1 MKKYGKIMILAVISL
16 LLFSGIAL
24 MGNANGIKNQTASAI
39 NSQSSVT
46 WWSGIKG
53 ASLKTEYLGHT
64 GNFIVTNN
72 MVIQLSGSTVFYYNL
87 STGSIINSVTLPI
100 VPSNPYIGYSN
111 GNTYIIFSR
120 ETTSG
125 GGTLFLGGEYFEINS
140 NYVTS
145 LIKFKSAV
153 TAGPYI
159 LVPEYTVENDQLAI
173 DYSNSS
179 YWHGYISQNIT
190 IFAELNGFDIIDPV
204 TGLNASIKLPSSVPQ
219 WESMWALQPH
229 GPTSQSSVGMPW
241 TYNLPLYQGFEDFNG
256 TLYFVTANYE
266 ISYSLGATT
275 SVSTGTIYENYTGVS
290 IYQLYPANNGYDNYS
305 STFYASLFDIPLA
318 TSYSGQ
324 NPLKTEYLN
333 LINYPQSYTIN
344 HQPSTSFNPVK
355 KSYTTFLSN
364 PTPASTSNTGTGYI
378 QYSSI
383 FFNNNK
389 IYFTSAYLPYP
400 PYSFPTNL
408 TPTTFIL
415 NNRFVVVSEF
425 TPPYSSSD
433 QYPLTLLT
441 KNIELFSD
449 NILISYSMNSAVSEV
464 YLFNSTTLSLTY
476 SFKIPAVS
484 NSFVAEST
492 WYYVSTSGT
501 LYIISLP
508 QTFNLNV
515 NIFGLPQNVHPNI
528 SVFNSTF
535 NTSFTISILPGTIPL
550 NISVPSGYIIQNISI
565 SGPGL
570 SMLNSILG
578 KYKFA
583 SNNISLSLNLSADP
597 TLNITF
603 MPKAY
608 VVSFN
613 SNLNQGISW
622 LAHWNLEKNVTWQVR
637 IYHGS
642 DPSAKIIYSNY
653 INNSS
658 LSNYTLIQNST
669 TENMTFALFNG
680 TYKYSVFSMTK
691 LFITN
696 DVDENLTVSGSN
708 LSVQVLFSGNYP
720 KAVISFVPSK
730 IPLDTAW
737 VISGQNS
744 SGGVG
749 LNITNYSWT
758 ITGPT
763 NYILSGQS
771 NVVYFNQVGNY
782 TISLTVYNQYGLKNT
797 TTLTTEIIKFTVS
810 NEISISV
817 SLKGVFTNTSADY
830 QIEVKIPKNMSI
842 ASVEAL
848 IDNSTSM
855 NIKFVNAS
863 VTGNY
868 SYYFYL
874 ASFNPSSLPY
884 GNHFLNF
891 SAYSTSGQFNYYH
904 FSKTFGSASKSN
916 FNLIQFFGGPENFW
930 AMIAALIGVLITVA
944 SLKIS
949 RSTVVEI
956 PTVRNGKEYVAE
968 AKLKSVKVKTPK
980 NRNGGRKI

>member
-1 MKKYGKIMILAVISL
+1 MKDYGKIMVLAIISL
-16 LLFSGIAL
+16 LLFSGIAI
-24 MGNANGIKNQTASAI
+24 MENANGIKNHPGSAI
-39 NSQSSVT
+39 NSTSSVT

-72 MVIQLSGSTVFYYNL
+72 MVIQLSGSTVYYYNL
-87 STGSIINSVTLPI
+87 STGSIINSVTLST
-100 VPSNPYIGYSN
+100 VPSNPYIGFSN
-111 GNTYIIFSR
+111 GNTYIMMS
-120 ETTSG
+120 
-125 GGTLFLGGEYFEINS
+125 GGEYFEINS

-153 TAGPYI
+153 TVGPYI
-159 LVPEYTVENDQLAI
+159 IVPEYTAENDQLAI

-179 YWHGYISQNIT
+179 YWSRYISQNLT
-190 IFAELNGFDIIDPV
+190 IFAELTGFNIIDPV
-204 TGLNASIKLPSSVPQ
+204 TGLNASIKLPSPVPE
-219 WESMWALQPH
+219 WESMWALQPQ
-229 GPTSQSSVGMPW
+229 GYTPPSSVGMPW
-241 TYNLPLYQGFEDFNG
+241 AYDLPLYQGFEDLNG

-266 ISYSLGATT
+266 ISYSMGATT
-275 SVSTGTIYENYTGVS
+275 SLSTGTVYENYTGVS
-290 IYQLYPANNGYDNYS
+290 IYELYPANNGYDNYT
-305 STFYASLFDIPLA
+305 STFYTSLFNIPLG

-324 NPLKTEYLN
+324 NPLKAEYLN
-333 LINYPQSYTIN
+333 LINYPQSYTVD
-344 HQPSTSFNPVK
+344 HPPTSTQ
-355 KSYTTFLSN
+355 
-364 PTPASTSNTGTGYI
+364 STAYI
-378 QYSSI
+378 QYNSI
-383 FFNNNK
+383 FFNSNK
-389 IYFTSAYLPYP
+389 IYFTSAYLPYL
-400 PYSFPTNL
+400 PYSFPSNL
-408 TPTTFIL
+408 NPTTSIL
-415 NNRFVVVSEF
+415 NNRFETISEF
-425 TPPYSSSD
+425 TPPYSSSG

-449 NILISYSMNSAVSEV
+449 NILISYGVYSAVSEV
-464 YLFNSTTLSLTY
+464 YLFNSSTLSLAY
-476 SFKIPAVS
+476 KFEIPAVS
-484 NSFVAEST
+484 NSFTTGNT
-492 WYYVSTSGT
+492 WYYVSTAGT
-501 LYIISLP
+501 LYIITLP
-508 QTFNLNV
+508 ETFNLNV
-515 NIFGLPQNVHPNI
+515 NILGLPQNIHPDI
-528 SVFNSTF
+528 SIFNSTF
-535 NTSFTISILPGTIPL
+535 NSSFTISVLPGTIPL

-583 SNNISLSLNLSADP
+583 SNNVNLSLNLSADP

-608 VVSFN
+608 VVTFH

-680 TYKYSVFSMTK
+680 TYKYSVFSMDN
-691 LFITN
+691 LFISDN
-696 DVDENLTVSGSN
+696 IDENISVSGSN
-708 LSVQVLFSGNYP
+708 LTVQVSFSGNYP

-737 VISGQNS
+737 ALSAENS
-744 SGGVG
+744 SAGIGTS
-749 LNITNYSWT
+749 ITNYSWT
-758 ITGPT
+758 ITGPENFVLTGQT
-763 NYILSGQS
+763 NI
-771 NVVYFNQVGNY
+771 VYFNEVGNY
-782 TISLTVYNQYGLKNT
+782 TISLTVTNALGLKNT
-797 TTLTTEIIKFTVS
+797 TTTTTQVIKFTVS
-810 NEISISV
+810 NEISMSV
-817 SLKGVFTNTSADY
+817 SLKGVFTNSSADY

-855 NIKFVNAS
+855 NIKFVNS
-863 VTGNY
+863 STTGNY

-874 ASFNPSSLPY
+874 ASFNPSSLAY

-891 SAYSTSGQFNYYH
+891 SAYTTTGQFNYYH
-904 FSKTFGSASKSN
+904 FSKTFGSASKSS
-916 FNLIQFFGGPENFW
+916 FNLIAFFGGPENFW
-930 AMIAALIGVLITVA
+930 AMMAALLGVIITVA

-956 PTVRNGKEYVAE
+956 PTVKNGKEYVAE
-968 AKLKSVKVKTPK
+968 AKLKSVRVKTPK

>member
-1 MKKYGKIMILAVISL
+1 MKKYGKIMILAIISL
-16 LLFSGIAL
+16 LLFSGIAI
-24 MGNANGIKNQTASAI
+24 MGNANGIKNQPGSAI
-39 NSQSSVT
+39 NSTSSVS

-72 MVIQLSGSTVFYYNL
+72 MVIQLSGSTLYYYNL
-87 STGSIINSVTLPI
+87 STGSIINSVTLPTA
-100 VPSNPYIGYSN
+100 PSNPYIGYSN
-111 GNTYIIFSR
+111 GNTYIIMS
-120 ETTSG
+120 
-125 GGTLFLGGEYFEINS
+125 GGEYFEINS

-204 TGLNASIKLPSSVPQ
+204 TGLNASIKLPSPVPQ
-219 WESMWALQPH
+219 WESMWTFQPQ
-229 GPTSQSSVGMPW
+229 GFIPPSSVGMPW

-256 TLYFVTANYE
+256 TLYFIVANYE

-275 SVSTGTIYENYTGVS
+275 SVSTGTVYENYTGVS

-305 STFYASLFDIPLA
+305 STFYASLFNIPLER
-318 TSYSGQ
+318 SYSGQ
-324 NPLKTEYLN
+324 NPLNTEYLN
-333 LINYPQSYTIN
+333 LINYPQSYTVN
-344 HQPSTSFNPVK
+344 HPPTSAQST
-355 KSYTTFLSN
+355 
-364 PTPASTSNTGTGYI
+364 AYI

-383 FFNNNK
+383 FSNNNK
-389 IYFTSAYLPYP
+389 IYFTSAYSRYSL
-400 PYSFPTNL
+400 YSFPTNL
-408 TPTTFIL
+408 TPIIFIL
-415 NNRFVVVSEF
+415 NNKFEIISEF
-425 TPPYSSSD
+425 TPPYSSSG
-433 QYPLTLLT
+433 QYPLTLLN

-449 NILISYSMNSAVSEV
+449 NILISYSMNSADSEV

-484 NSFVAEST
+484 NSFVAKST

-501 LYIISLP
+501 LYIIGLP
-508 QTFNLNV
+508 QTFNLDV
-515 NIFGLPQNVHPNI
+515 NIFGLPQNVHPSI

-583 SNNISLSLNLSADP
+583 SNNVNLSLNLSADP

-608 VVSFN
+608 VISFN

-622 LAHWNLEKNVTWQVR
+622 LTHWNLEKNVTWQVR
-637 IYHGS
+637 IYHGT

-696 DVDENLTVSGSN
+696 DVDENLTVSGFNSTI
-708 LSVQVLFSGNYP
+708 QVLFSGNYP

-771 NVVYFNQVGNY
+771 NIIYFNQVGNY

-810 NEISISV
+810 NEILISV

-863 VTGNY
+863 ITGNY

-874 ASFNPSSLPY
+874 ASFSPSSLSY
-884 GNHFLNF
+884 GDHFLNF
-891 SAYSTSGQFNYYH
+891 SAYTTSGQFNYYH
-904 FSKTFGSASKSN
+904 FSKTFGSASKSS
-916 FNLIQFFGGPENFW
+916 FNLITFFGGPENFW

-956 PTVRNGKEYVAE
+956 PTVKNGKEYVAE
-968 AKLKSVKVKTPK
+968 ARLKSTKVKTPK
-980 NRNGGRKI
+980 NKNGGRKI

>member
-1 MKKYGKIMILAVISL
+1 MKKYGKIMILAIISL
-16 LLFSGIAL
+16 LLFSAIAI
-24 MGNANGIKNQTASAI
+24 MGNVNGIKNQTASVI
-39 NSQSSVT
+39 NSQSSVS

-72 MVIQLSGSTVFYYNL
+72 MVIQLNGSTLYYYNL
-87 STGSIINSVTLPI
+87 STGSIINSVTLPTA
-100 VPSNPYIGYSN
+100 PSNPYIGFSN
-111 GNTYIIFSR
+111 GNTYIIFS
-120 ETTSG
+120 
-125 GGTLFLGGEYFEINS
+125 GGEYFEINS

-145 LIKFKSAV
+145 LIKFNSSV
-153 TAGPYI
+153 TVGPYI
-159 LVPEYTVENDQLAI
+159 LVPEYTFENDQLAI

-179 YWHGYISQNIT
+179 YWYGYISQNIT
-190 IFAELNGFDIIDPV
+190 IFAELTAFNIIDPV
-204 TGLNASIKLPSSVPQ
+204 TGLNASIKLPSPVPQ
-219 WESMWALQPH
+219 WESMWALQPQ
-229 GPTSQSSVGMPW
+229 GYIPPSSVGVPW

-275 SVSTGTIYENYTGVS
+275 SVSTGTIYENYTGVN
-290 IYQLYPANNGYDNYS
+290 IYQLYPANNGYDNYT
-305 STFYASLFDIPLA
+305 STFYASLFDIPLG

-324 NPLKTEYLN
+324 NPLNSEYLN
-333 LINYPQSYTIN
+333 LINYPQSYTID
-344 HQPSTSFNPVK
+344 HYPVIRFGHVK
-355 KSYTTFLSN
+355 KLYTSYLSN
-364 PTPASTSNTGTGYI
+364 PTPASASNTATAYI
-378 QYSSI
+378 QYNLI
-383 FFNNNK
+383 FYNNNK
-389 IYFTSAYLPYP
+389 IYFISAYSRYLS
-400 PYSFPTNL
+400 YSFPTNL

-415 NNRFVVVSEF
+415 NNKFGVVSQF

-441 KNIELFSD
+441 ENIELFSD
-449 NILISYSMNSAVSEV
+449 NILISYAVNPAVSEV

-484 NSFVAEST
+484 NSFVAKST

-501 LYIISLP
+501 LYIIDLP
-508 QTFNLNV
+508 QTINLNV
-515 NIFGLPQNVHPNI
+515 NVFGLPQNIHPSI
-528 SVFNSTF
+528 SIFNSSF
-535 NTSFTISILPGTIPL
+535 NSSFTISILPGTIPL

-570 SMLNSILG
+570 SMLNSFLG
-578 KYKFA
+578 RYKFA
-583 SNNISLSLNLSADP
+583 SNNVSLSLNLSADP
-597 TLNITF
+597 TINITF

-622 LAHWNLEKNVTWQVR
+622 LTHWNLEKNVTWQIR

-669 TENMTFALFNG
+669 AENMTFALFNG

-696 DVDENLTVSGSN
+696 DTNENLTVSGSN
-708 LSVQVLFSGNYP
+708 LSVQVLFSSNYP

-771 NVVYFNQVGNY
+771 NIVYFNQVGNY

-797 TTLTTEIIKFTVS
+797 TTTTTQVIKFTVS
-810 NEISISV
+810 NEILVSV

-842 ASVEAL
+842 ASIEAL

-855 NIKFVNAS
+855 NIRFVNAS
-863 VTGNY
+863 ITGNY

-874 ASFNPSSLPY
+874 ASFNPSSLQY

-891 SAYSTSGQFNYYH
+891 SAYTTTGQFNYYH
-904 FSKTFGSASKSN
+904 FSKTFGSTSHSS
-916 FNLIQFFGGPENFW
+916 FNLISFFGGPENFW
-930 AMIAALIGVLITVA
+930 AMVAALIGVLITVA

-956 PTVRNGKEYVAE
+956 PTVKNGKEYVAE
-968 AKLKSVKVKTPK
+968 ARLKSVKVKTPK
-980 NRNGGRKI
+980 NGGKKI

>member
-1 MKKYGKIMILAVISL
+1 MKKYGKIMILAIISL
-16 LLFSGIAL
+16 LLFSGIAI
-24 MGNANGIKNQTASAI
+24 MGNGNGIKNQNASAI
-39 NSQSSVT
+39 NSQSSVS

-72 MVIQLSGSTVFYYNL
+72 MVIQLSGSTVYYYNL
-87 STGSIINSVTLPI
+87 STGSIINSVTLPPLP
-100 VPSNPYIGYSN
+100 PSASITYIGFSN
-111 GNTYIIFSR
+111 GNTYLIVSN
-120 ETTSG
+120 
-125 GGTLFLGGEYFEINS
+125 GEYLEINS

-145 LIKFKSAV
+145 LVTFKSALTV
-153 TAGPYI
+153 GPYI
-159 LVPEYTVENDQLAI
+159 LVPEYTAENDQLAI

-179 YWHGYISQNIT
+179 YFDSYMSQNLT
-190 IFAELNGFDIIDPV
+190 IFAELNGFNVIDPV
-204 TGLNASIKLPSSVPQ
+204 TGLNASIKLPSPVPQ
-219 WESMWALQPH
+219 WKSLQKIYPKGFIPPTLGLPWAYH
-229 GPTSQSSVGMPW
+229 
-241 TYNLPLYQGFEDFNG
+241 LPLYQGFEDLNG
-256 TLYFVTANYE
+256 TLYFVTVNYL
-266 ISYSLGATT
+266 ISYSMGATT
-275 SVSTGTIYENYTGVS
+275 SLSYGDIYENYTGVS
-290 IYQLYPANNGYDNYS
+290 IYQLYPANNGYYNYT
-305 STFYASLFDIPLA
+305 STFYTSLFNVPLD
-318 TSYSGQ
+318 TYYLTM
-324 NPLKTEYLN
+324 NPLDTEYLH
-333 LINYPQSYTIN
+333 LINYPQSFTIY
-344 HQPSTSFNPVK
+344 HYPPIKFSPVK
-355 KSYTTFLSN
+355 KSYTPFLSN
-364 PTPASTSNTGTGYI
+364 PTSASTSNPGTGYI
-378 QYSSI
+378 QYNSI

-400 PYSFPTNL
+400 LYSFPKNL

-415 NNRFVVVSEF
+415 NNRFIVLSEF
-425 TPPYSSSD
+425 TPPYSLYS

-484 NSFVAEST
+484 NSFVSQST

-501 LYIISLP
+501 LYIINLP

-515 NIFGLPQNVHPNI
+515 NIFGLPQNIHPSI
-528 SVFNSTF
+528 SIFNSSF
-535 NTSFTISILPGTIPL
+535 NSSFTISILPGTIPL

-583 SNNISLSLNLSADP
+583 SNNVSLSLNLSADP
-597 TLNITF
+597 TINITF

-608 VVSFN
+608 VVTFS

-622 LAHWNLEKNVTWQVR
+622 LAHWNLEKNVTWQIR

-642 DPSAKIIYSNY
+642 DPSAKIIYSDY

-658 LSNYTLIQNST
+658 LSNYTLIQNSSA
-669 TENMTFALFNG
+669 ENMTFALFNG
-680 TYKYSVFSMTK
+680 TYKYSVFPMTK

-696 DVDENLTVSGSN
+696 DVNENLTVSGSN

-744 SGGVG
+744 SGGIG

-782 TISLTVYNQYGLKNT
+782 TISLTVYNQYGLRNT
-797 TTLTTEIIKFTVS
+797 TTLTTQVIKFTVS

-817 SLKGVFTNTSADY
+817 SLKGVFTNSSADY

-863 VTGNY
+863 ITGNY

-874 ASFNPSSLPY
+874 ASFNPASLAY

-891 SAYSTSGQFNYYH
+891 SAYTTTGQFNYYH
-904 FSKTFGSASKSN
+904 FTKTFGSASKSS
-916 FNLIQFFGGPENFW
+916 FNLIAFFGGPENFW

-956 PTVRNGKEYVAE
+956 PTVKNGKEYVAE
-968 AKLKSVKVKTPK
+968 ARLKSVKVKK
-980 NRNGGRKI
+980 GGRKI

>member
-1 MKKYGKIMILAVISL
+1 MKNYGKIMVLAIISL
-16 LLFSGIAL
+16 LLFSGIAI
-24 MGNANGIKNQTASAI
+24 MENANGIKNQPGSAI
-39 NSQSSVT
+39 NSQSSVS

-72 MVIQLSGSTVFYYNL
+72 MVIQLSGSTVYYYNL
-87 STGSIINSVTLPI
+87 STGSIINSVTLPTA
-100 VPSNPYIGYSN
+100 PSNPYIGFSN
-111 GNTYIIFSR
+111 GNTYIMMS
-120 ETTSG
+120 
-125 GGTLFLGGEYFEINS
+125 GGEYFEINS

-153 TAGPYI
+153 TVGPYI
-159 LVPEYTVENDQLAI
+159 LVPEYTAENDQLGI

-179 YWHGYISQNIT
+179 YWDAYVSQNLTIRAELTGFNIIDPITGLNIT
-190 IFAELNGFDIIDPV
+190 I
-204 TGLNASIKLPSSVPQ
+204 TLPSSVPQ
-219 WESMWALQPH
+219 WESMWGYYPQGFIP
-229 GPTSQSSVGMPW
+229 PSSVGMPW
-241 TYNLPLYQGFEDFNG
+241 AYNLPLYQGFEDLNG

-266 ISYSLGATT
+266 ISYSMGATT
-275 SVSTGTIYENYTGVS
+275 SLSTGTVYENYTGVS
-290 IYQLYPANNGYDNYS
+290 VYELYPANNGYDNYT
-305 STFYASLFDIPLA
+305 STFYTSLFDIPLE

-324 NPLKTEYLN
+324 NPLATGYFN
-333 LINYPQSYTIN
+333 FINYPQSYTKD
-344 HQPSTSFNPVK
+344 HSPPMAGSPAK
-355 KSYTTFLSN
+355 KSFTPFLSN
-364 PTPASTSNTGTGYI
+364 SAPAYI
-378 QYSSI
+378 QFSSI

-400 PYSFPTNL
+400 PYSFPSNL
-408 TPTTFIL
+408 TPMIFIL
-415 NNRFVVVSEF
+415 NNKFETISEF
-425 TPPYSSSD
+425 TPPYSSSG
-433 QYPLTLLT
+433 QYPLILLT

-449 NILISYSMNSAVSEV
+449 NILISYGVYSAVSEV
-464 YLFNSTTLSLTY
+464 YLFNSTTLSLEY
-476 SFKIPAVS
+476 KFEIPAVS
-484 NSFVAEST
+484 NSFTTGNT
-492 WYYVSTSGT
+492 WYYVSTAGT
-501 LYIISLP
+501 LYIITLP
-508 QTFNLNV
+508 ETFNLNV
-515 NIFGLPQNVHPNI
+515 NILGLPQNIHPSI

-535 NTSFTISILPGTIPL
+535 NKSFTISILPGTIPL

-583 SNNISLSLNLSADP
+583 SNNVNLSLNLSADP

-603 MPKAY
+603 MPKAFK
-608 VVSFN
+608 VSFN

-622 LAHWNLEKNVTWQVR
+622 LAHWNLEKNVMWQVK

-680 TYKYSVFSMTK
+680 SYKYSVFSMTK

-708 LSVQVLFSGNYP
+708 LSIQVLFSGNYP

-771 NVVYFNQVGNY
+771 NIIYFNQVGNY

-797 TTLTTEIIKFTVS
+797 TSVTTQIIKFTIS
-810 NEISISV
+810 NEISMSV

-855 NIKFVNAS
+855 NIKFVNS
-863 VTGNY
+863 STTGNY

-874 ASFNPSSLPY
+874 ASFNPSSLAY

-891 SAYSTSGQFNYYH
+891 SAYTTTGQFNYYH
-904 FSKTFGSASKSN
+904 FSKTFGSTSHSS
-916 FNLIQFFGGPENFW
+916 FNLISFFGGPENFW
-930 AMIAALIGVLITVA
+930 AMMAALLGVIITVA

-956 PTVRNGKEYVAE
+956 PTVKDGKEYVAE

-980 NRNGGRKI
+980 NRGGKKI